1 MHTTVPLSPTQS
13 GLIARHAQPIAD
25 INRPPAALEF
35 PAELLELRQQILEVV
50 DREGLLVLQNFTGDY
65 DPVMVYFMSLVGQPW
80 RDEKAGPMVM
90 DIKPIQ
96 HEMSVETTSYYS
108 WNNFDYHT
116 DLQYLD
122 APPDFIA
129 IICVTPDARG
139 EGRSTFADIRAA
151 IHDLRPEA
159 VAELQH
165 SHFIFKAP
173 PHYKGGLIARLPIL
187 TKDAAGHWQIR
198 VRFDRATVETPEA
211 EQALQDLSAALDK
224 HRIEFLVNRN
234 ETYLIDN
241 RRIVHGRTPFSPTFS
256 ESDRHL
262 KRILGMRTSH

>member
-1 MHTTVPLSPTQS
+1 MHTTLPLSPRQS
-13 GLIARHAQPIAD
+13 ELIAHHAQPIRD
-25 INRPPAALEF
+25 INHPPDALEF
-35 PAELLELRQQILEVV
+35 PAELLELRQQVLDIV
-50 DREGLLVLQNFTGDY
+50 DREGLIVLQNFTGDY
-65 DPVMVYFMSLVGQPW
+65 DPVMVYFMSLVGQLW
-80 RDEKAGPMVM
+80 HDEKAGPMVM
-90 DIKPIQ
+90 DIKPIK

-139 EGRSTFADIRAA
+139 EGRSTFADVRATLS
-151 IHDLRPEA
+151 DLRPKT
-159 VAELQH
+159 VAELQQP
-165 SHFIFKAP
+165 HFIFKAP
-173 PHYKGGLIARLPIL
+173 PHYQGGLIARLPIL
-187 TKDAAGHWQIR
+187 TQDAQGQWQIR

-224 HRIEFLVNRN
+224 HRIEFLVNKN
-234 ETYLIDN
+234 EVYLIDN

-262 KRILGMRTSH
+262 KRILGMRK

>member
-1 MHTTVPLSPTQS
+1 MHTTLPLSSTQS
-13 GLIARHAQPIAD
+13 QLMARHARPITD
-25 INRPPAALEF
+25 INHPPAALEF
-35 PAELLELRQQILEVV
+35 PAELLELQKQILEIV

-80 RDEKAGPMVM
+80 RDEKAGAMVM
-90 DIKPIQ
+90 DIKPIK

-139 EGRSTFADIRAA
+139 EGRSTFADIHAA
-151 IHDLRPEA
+151 VHDLRPE
-159 VAELQH
+159 VIAELQQP
-165 SHFIFKAP
+165 HFIFKAP
-173 PHYKGGLIARLPIL
+173 PHYKGGLVARLPIL
-187 TKDAAGHWQIR
+187 TKDSQGRWQIR

-224 HRIEFLVNRN
+224 HRIEFLVNKN

-256 ESDRHL
+256 DSDRHL
-262 KRILGMRTSH
+262 KRILGMRK